1 MLEHIFSIPKSFYVS
16 LKYFPFKEAIK
27 LPIMVRYNTVL
38 LGLKGKIVNSRGEAK
53 FAMLKIGFG
62 NVGVFDKKFERTMLQ
77 ISGTIE
83 LSDKK
88 VCFGHGS
95 RICVYPNG
103 ILKFNGEF
111 YNSTSMTIIC
121 CNRITFGDGVVS
133 SWDTIVMDT
142 DLHETENPITKEI
155 YSSCSP
161 VFIGDKTWI
170 CARSVILKGSK
181 LPSGSILY
189 SASVLTKKYEEENV
203 MLAGSPA
210 IIKKYNITLRQ
221 ETFKSESNPF

>member
-1 MLEHIFSIPKSFYVS
+1 MNKLLEYILSIPKSFYVS
-16 LKYFPFKEAIK
+16 LKYFSFKDALK
-27 LPIMVRYNTVL
+27 LPILVRYNTVL
-38 LGLKGKIVNSRGEAK
+38 LNTKGTVVYSGGAK

-103 ILKFNGEF
+103 VLKFKGEF
-111 YNSTSMTIIC
+111 NNSTSMTIIC

-155 YSSCSP
+155 YPFCSP
-161 VFIGDKTWI
+161 VFIGDRAWI

-181 LPSGSILY
+181 LPSGSILS
-189 SASVLTKKYEEENV
+189 SASVLTKKYEEECV

-210 IIKKYNITLRQ
+210 IIKKYNITLLLD
-221 ETFKSESNPF
+221 K

>member
-1 MLEHIFSIPKSFYVS
+1 MNKIVEYILSVPKSFYVS
-16 LKYFPFKEAIK
+16 LKYFPFKDAIK

-38 LGLKGKIVNSRGEAK
+38 LGLKGKIVNSMGGAK
-53 FAMLKIGFG
+53 IAMMKIGFG

-95 RICVYPNG
+95 RLCVYPSG
-103 ILKFNGEF
+103 VLKFKGEF
-111 YNSTSMTIIC
+111 NNSTSMTIIC
-121 CNRITFGDGVVS
+121 CNHITFGDGVVS

-155 YSSCSP
+155 YPSSSP

-181 LPSGSILY
+181 LPSGSILS
-189 SASVLTKKYEEENV
+189 SASVLTKKYEEEYV

-210 IIKKYNITLRQ
+210 IIKKHNITL
-221 ETFKSESNPF
+221 KLDK

>member
-1 MLEHIFSIPKSFYVS
+1 
-16 LKYFPFKEAIK
+16 
-27 LPIMVRYNTVL
+27 
-38 LGLKGKIVNSRGEAK
+38 
-53 FAMLKIGFG
+53 
-62 NVGVFDKKFERTMLQ
+62 MLQ

-103 ILKFNGEF
+103 VLKFKGEF
-111 YNSTSMTIIC
+111 NNSTSMTIIC
-121 CNRITFGDGVVS
+121 CNRITFGAGVVS

-142 DLHETENPITKEI
+142 DLHETENPFTKEI
-155 YSSCSP
+155 YPFCSP

-181 LPSGSILY
+181 LPSGSIL
-189 SASVLTKKYEEENV
+189 SSLLFLQKNMKRSVLCLQV
-203 MLAGSPA
+203 
-210 IIKKYNITLRQ
+210 RQ
-221 ETFKSESNPF
+221 L